1 MFYKV
6 KLLWSG
12 HDKRVLPRGE
22 TLNASS
28 HPAYFRSRI
37 FHAGS
42 AKRFLERKTR
52 LRLPGGELAKDRIRL
67 EQGYRGI
74 SPVLSRV
81 PSACGTGSE
90 ALLTAP
96 LLTPDR
102 FLIGTHALQPPPQR
116 GDPITAIISSHVFL
130 LQRVYQQK
138 L

>member
-1 MFYKV
+1 MPLRTPHTFGREFSSRARQ
-6 KLLWSG
+6 SG
-12 HDKRVLPRGE
+12 FW
-22 TLNASS
+22 N
-28 HPAYFRSRI
+28 
-37 FHAGS
+37 
-42 AKRFLERKTR
+42 ERLR

-67 EQGYRGI
+67 ERGYRGI

-90 ALLTAP
+90 ALFTAS

-116 GDPITAIISSHVFL
+116 GDPIAAIISSHVFL